1 MAKSILITGATSGFG
16 AACAEIFSRNKWN
29 VILTG
34 RRKDRLNNLKK
45 KLGKFSS
52 VYTSQLDVRNSD
64 EVEKLITNLPQEFR
78 DIDVLVNNAGL
89 ALGLDSADEAN
100 LEDWDIMVDTNIKG
114 LLYCTKSVLKT
125 MVKKN
130 SGHIV
135 NIGSTAGNWPYPGGN
150 VYGATKSF
158 VQQFSRNL
166 RADLLGTKV
175 KVTNIEP
182 GMAETEFSLVR
193 FKGDSKKA
201 EKVYENAD
209 LLQPED
215 IADIILWVVNT
226 PERVNINTLEVMATC
241 QAWGHLQVHRN

>member
-1 MAKSILITGATSGFG
+1 MSKTILITGATSGFG
-16 AACAEIFSRNKWN
+16 SACAEIFSHNKWN

-34 RRKDRLNNLKK
+34 RRKERLENMEK
-45 KLGKFSS
+45 KLGKFSN
-52 VYTSQLDVRNSD
+52 VYTSELDVRNSSS
-64 EVEKLITNLPQEFR
+64 VEKFITDLPQGFR

-89 ALGLDSADEAN
+89 ALGLDPAYEAN
-100 LEDWDIMVDTNIKG
+100 LDDWDVMVDTNIKG

-175 KVTNIEP
+175 KMTNIEP

-193 FKGDSKKA
+193 FKGDKKKA

-215 IADIILWVVNT
+215 VAEIIYWVINT

-241 QAWGHLQVHRN
+241 QAWGPLQVHRS